1 MAAVNSG
8 VEVYLP
14 LKGLIDVEL
23 ETARLNKEKTGLEK
37 EMKRVSGKLSNQN
50 FLAKAPA
57 EVVAKEKAKAEEYTA
72 KMKTIEERLAYLKT
86 L

>member
-1 MAAVNSG
+1 M
-8 VEVYLP
+8 
-14 LKGLIDVEL
+14 KGLIDVEL

-37 EMKRVSGKLSNQN
+37 ELKRVEGKLGNAG

-57 EVVAKEKAKAEEYTA
+57 AVVEKEKAKAGEYTA
-72 KMKTIEERLAYLKT
+72 KLNTIAERLAYLKT